1 MKKKKSVLLFTLAI
15 VSLIAI
21 GGILASGI
29 IKNRQNKNTEK
40 IADPGVLGESITN
53 NTSSPAQMINNL
65 IEQTLQNA
73 KEQIQG
79 DITQKVTETKEV
91 ILTSVE
97 KELSK
102 LTTSQIETIKLQI
115 YRDWGI
121 VGISPTQTP

>member
-53 NTSSPAQMINNL
+53 NTS
-65 IEQTLQNA
+65 
-73 KEQIQG
+73 
-79 DITQKVTETKEV
+79 
-91 ILTSVE
+91 
-97 KELSK
+97 
-102 LTTSQIETIKLQI
+102 
-115 YRDWGI
+115 
-121 VGISPTQTP
+121 

>member
-1 MKKKKSVLLFTLAI
+1 MKKKKSVILFTLAI

-21 GGILASGI
+21 GGILASWI

-102 LTTSQIETIKLQI
+102 LTRSHL
-115 YRDWGI
+115 
-121 VGISPTQTP
+121 

>member
-40 IADPGVLGESITN
+40 IADPVVLGESITN

-115 YRDWGI
+115 CRDWGI